1 MGGHTVMTRVSAIAV
16 AAIVVGASLAG
27 AQTPSEIQ
35 KPGPAQQK
43 LNYFAGTWRLEVH
56 MKASPFGPRAF
67 FATEHNEWM
76 PGGLLLVSRQE
87 GETPAVGGLAVM
99 GYNTQEKAYTYHV
112 VKSTGEVEDLKGT
125 LEDHTWTWT
134 GDGSGAAKTRLTIK
148 EVSPVSYALK
158 LETASEGRDWS
169 TVMEGRATKALAD
182 ARQDVAYRR

>member
-1 MGGHTVMTRVSAIAV
+1 MTRVSAV
-16 AAIVVGASLAG
+16 VLAAIVVGASLAG

-35 KPGPAQQK
+35 KPGPAQEK

-87 GETPAVGGLAVM
+87 GETAVAAGGLAVM

-112 VKSTGEVEDLKGT
+112 VKSTGEIEDLKGT
-125 LEDHTWTWT
+125 LEGHTWTWT
-134 GDGSGAAKTRLTIK
+134 GDGTTGSALKTRLTIK
-148 EVSPVSYALK
+148 EVSAVSYALK